1 MNNFNSLTNINS
13 AWDEYENDVNY
24 DQSNYKEPHFLDVID
39 ENNIRENLDS
49 YTVKLLEN
57 V

>member
-13 AWDEYENDVNY
+13 AWEEYENDVEY
-24 DQSNYKEPHFLDVID
+24 DQSNYHEPHFLDVID

>member
-1 MNNFNSLTNINS
+1 MKDFNSQTNINS
-13 AWDEYENDVNY
+13 AWEEYENDVEY
-24 DQSNYKEPHFLDVID
+24 DQSNYHEPHFLDVID

>member
-1 MNNFNSLTNINS
+1 MNDFNSQTNINS
-13 AWDEYENDVNY
+13 AWEEYERDVEY
-24 DQSNYKEPHFLDVID
+24 DQSNYHEPHFLDVID
-39 ENNIRENLDS
+39 ENNIRENLDT